1 MSRRTPSEAARDAV
15 ARAWDVPAPGEPDR
29 YPSTQGTADA
39 VLAAIYAEG
48 YRLVDAG
55 QLEELGA
62 RARHLEAEVRRL
74 ERLASRT

>member
-1 MSRRTPSEAARDAV
+1 MTRRTPSEAARDAV
-15 ARAWDVPAPGEPDR
+15 ARAWDVPPPGEPDR

-48 YRLVDAG
+48 YRLVE
-55 QLEELGA
+55 LEELGA

>member
-1 MSRRTPSEAARDAV
+1 MTRRTPAEAARDAV
-15 ARAWDVPAPGEPDR
+15 QRAWDVPAPGEPDR

-39 VLAAIYAEG
+39 VLAALYAEG

-55 QLEELGA
+55 QLEELRA

-74 ERLASRT
+74 ERLAART